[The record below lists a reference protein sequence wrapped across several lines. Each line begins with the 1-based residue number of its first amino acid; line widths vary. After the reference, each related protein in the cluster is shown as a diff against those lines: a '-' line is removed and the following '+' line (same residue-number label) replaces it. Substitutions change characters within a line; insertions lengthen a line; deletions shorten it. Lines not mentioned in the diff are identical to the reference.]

1 MDFRRLLNLALAV
14 FVTVALAVAPLVTPA
29 AAQSSMGGMMD
40 MSMSADMSSMD
51 MSSMDMPCCPDNE
64 KNKGCQDCPLV
75 AMCVLKTVQAGPSA
89 TAAMP
94 LRHPVRTV
102 HVVLNDAP
110 AAGQNR
116 PPPDQPPRNLA

>member
-1 MDFRRLLNLALAV
+1 MDSRRLLNLALAV

-29 AAQSSMGGMMD
+29 AVAEPMDGMTD
-40 MSMSADMSSMD
+40 ISMSSDML
-51 MSSMDMPCCPDNE
+51 MSEDMPCCPDSE

-89 TAAMP
+89 TAAVP

-102 HVVLNDAP
+102 HLVLNDAP
-110 AAGQNR
+110 PIGLNR